1 LSYVPGTRFAA
12 ISNLKSE
19 ISDYLNGPG

>member
-1 LSYVPGTRFAA
+1 V

-19 ISDYLNGPG
+19 ISDTRKIKLA